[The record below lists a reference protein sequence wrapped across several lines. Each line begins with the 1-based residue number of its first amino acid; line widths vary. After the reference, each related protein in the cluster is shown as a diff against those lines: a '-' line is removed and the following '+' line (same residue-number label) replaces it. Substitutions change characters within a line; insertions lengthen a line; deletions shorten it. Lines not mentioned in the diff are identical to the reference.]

1 MKRMEANKI
10 DVMAKI
16 SDQMRAVIQKSAE
29 LAGEAFD
36 TNAGLDELR
45 ANYVKE
51 RAFWN
56 EGGPLMERTENV
68 VLSIPDCADVP
79 VRLYYP
85 QGVNDL
91 APAIVYIHGG
101 GWVLGNPDTHDRITR
116 FLADNTKAVVVSVDY
131 PLSPEA
137 KYPTALYACAAVA
150 EHLHMCGAQYGI
162 DGDDISF
169 AGDSGGANL
178 SLATHLYL
186 RDQRGD
192 ASYIRCLLLYY
203 GAYGLRDSASHRLLG
218 GPWDGLTDADWQYYL
233 ETYLAD
239 VERDSESPYF
249 NVFQADLSRD
259 IPPAYIVAAEFDPLR
274 DDSLALH
281 QILEEH
287 GEPHHY
293 EVYPGVIH
301 AFLHN
306 SRMLDEAH
314 RALDEGSAFFVE
326 QRARA

>member
-1 MKRMEANKI
+1 MEANKI

-16 SDQMRAVIQKSAE
+16 SDQMRAVIDKSNE
-29 LAGEAFD
+29 LAGDAFD

-45 ANYVKE
+45 ANYVRE

-56 EGGPLMERTENV
+56 EGGPVMERTENV
-68 VLSIPDCADVP
+68 SFPVPGDADVP

-85 QGVNDL
+85 QGAPNP

-116 FLADNTKAVVVSVDY
+116 ILADRTKAVVASVDY

-137 KYPTALYACAAVA
+137 KFPAALYACASVA
-150 EHLHMCGAQYGI
+150 EYLHEHGAAYGI
-162 DGDDISF
+162 DGSDLSF

-178 SLATHLYL
+178 SLASYLYL
-186 RDQRGD
+186 RDQHGN
-192 ASYIRCLLLYY
+192 ASCIRSLLLYY
-203 GAYGLRDSASHRLLG
+203 GAFGLKDSASHRLLG
-218 GPWDGLTDADWQYYL
+218 GAWDGLTDDDWAYYL
-233 ETYLAD
+233 DAYLAD
-239 VERDSESPYF
+239 VERDIESPYF
-249 NVFQADLSRD
+249 NAFAADLSHD
-259 IPPAYIVAAEFDPLR
+259 VPPAYIVAAEFDPLR

-287 GEPHHY
+287 GEKHHY
-293 EVYPGVIH
+293 EVFPGVIH

-306 SRMLDEAH
+306 SRMLDEAQ
-314 RALDEGSAFFVE
+314 RALDEGAAFFVE
-326 QRARA
+326 HRSRA